1 MAELKDIT
9 NHDSILDQINQYHNL
24 ISLTADNL
32 QDFKARIKELDNGNY
47 DKELDSINSA
57 QSKLYEGI
65 WCKQCER

>member
-32 QDFKARIKELDNGNY
+32 QDFKARIKGLDNGNY

-57 QSKLYEGI
+57 QSKLYEALKALEI
-65 WCKQCER
+65 D

>member
-47 DKELDSINSA
+47 EQEVDAVNQA
-57 QSKLYEGI
+57 QQKLYQALKDLEI
-65 WCKQCER
+65 D

>member
-32 QDFKARIKELDNGNY
+32 QDFKARIKELD
-47 DKELDSINSA
+47 SINSA
-57 QSKLYEGI
+57 QSKLYEALKALEI
-65 WCKQCER
+65 D

>member
-32 QDFKARIKELDNGNY
+32 QDFKARIKALDNGDY
-47 DKELDSINSA
+47 TKELDSINQA
-57 QSKLYEGI
+57 QVKLYQALKALEL
-65 WCKQCER
+65 E